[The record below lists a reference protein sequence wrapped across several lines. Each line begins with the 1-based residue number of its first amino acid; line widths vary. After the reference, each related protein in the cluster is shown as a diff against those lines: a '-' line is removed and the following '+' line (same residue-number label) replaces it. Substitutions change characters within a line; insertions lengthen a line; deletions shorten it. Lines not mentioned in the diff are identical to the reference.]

1 MADYSGQ
8 QKKVIGRYY
17 DRRGEIMLTKL
28 QELVTELYLAEEG
41 LQQERLWE
49 RVRRAMTNLKVP
61 PALIDHI
68 LSQRDAAMLAK
79 NVQDWLKEGGTRQS
93 GR

>member
-1 MADYSGQ
+1 MADYSDQ

-17 DRRGEIMLTKL
+17 DRRTEIMLTKL

-41 LQQERLWE
+41 LHRERVWE
-49 RVRRAMTNLKVP
+49 RARRAMTNLKVP

-68 LSQRDAAMLAK
+68 LSRRDPVILAK
-79 NVQDWLKEGGTRQS
+79 NVQDWLKEAGTRRS

>member
-1 MADYSGQ
+1 MADYSDH

-41 LQQERLWE
+41 LQRERLWE
-49 RVRRAMTNLKVP
+49 RVRRAMTNLKIP

-68 LSQRDAAMLAK
+68 LSQRDPAILAR
-79 NVQDWLKEGGTRQS
+79 NVQDWLKEAGIRQS

>member
-1 MADYSGQ
+1 MADYSDQ

-41 LQQERLWE
+41 LQRERLWE

-68 LSQRDAAMLAK
+68 LSQRDPAMLAK
-79 NVQDWLKEGGTRQS
+79 NVQDWLKEAGTRQS
-93 GR
+93 GH

>member
-1 MADYSGQ
+1 MADYSDQ

-61 PALIDHI
+61 PTLIDHI
-68 LSQRDAAMLAK
+68 LSRRDPAMLAK
-79 NVQDWLKEGGTRQS
+79 NVQDWLKDAGPKQS